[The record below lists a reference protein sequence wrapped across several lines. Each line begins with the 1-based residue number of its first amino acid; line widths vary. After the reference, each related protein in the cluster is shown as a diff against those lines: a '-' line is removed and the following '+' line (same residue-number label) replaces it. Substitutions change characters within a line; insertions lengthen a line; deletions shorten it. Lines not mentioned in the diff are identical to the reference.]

1 METTTK
7 QSMIVLLSTM
17 LALGLIVTRFV
28 EPSSFTAQALT
39 LNANLATGTWV
50 NKNETTTNLND
61 PAFSPFVITS
71 NGMDYLLTV
80 GSFDASTSTAYYGT
94 LNALS
99 TSNHYNLSKSSSLS
113 ALDALTN
120 HAFEGAL
127 VLHEDL
133 WNVSIQSLTMDWSNK
148 SNDIYNT
155 LAFVYS
161 YDGGLTWSLDNA
173 TKKTSFNDSALTAT
187 FSPTGIQGNRV
198 RVGVLSGKDSNTFG
212 LSFTN
217 PELTINYTT
226 LSSEDSSN
234 ALKDE
239 VILYTPCVTDNE
251 GLILITE
258 TKRDD
263 LILKYNNLSS
273 GAKTLFQSTSIGDG
287 FTVYDRYILLT
298 S

>member
-7 QSMIVLLSTM
+7 KSMIVLLSTM
-17 LALGLIVTRFV
+17 LGLGLIVAQFV
-28 EPSSFTAQALT
+28 EPSSFTVQALT

-80 GSFDASTSTAYYGT
+80 GSFDASTSNAYYGT

-120 HAFEGAL
+120 HAFEGAF
-127 VLHEDL
+127 VMHEDL

-161 YDGGLTWSLDNA
+161 YDGGLTWSLDDN

-198 RVGVLSGKDSNTFG
+198 RVGILSGKDSNTFG

-226 LSSEDSSN
+226 LSSEVSSN

-239 VILYTPCVTDNE
+239 LILYTPCVTDTE

-258 TKRDD
+258 AKKND
-263 LILKYNNLSS
+263 LILKYNSLTSE
-273 GAKTLFQSTSIGDG
+273 AKTTFQATSIGDG
-287 FTVYDRYILLT
+287 FTAYDRYILLT
-298 S
+298 T

>member
-7 QSMIVLLSTM
+7 KSMIVLLSTM
-17 LALGLIVTRFV
+17 LGLGLIVAQFV
-28 EPSSFTAQALT
+28 EPSSFTVQALT

-61 PAFSPFVITS
+61 SAFSPFVITS
-71 NGMDYLLTV
+71 NGMDFLLTV

-113 ALDALTN
+113 AFDALTN

-127 VLHEDL
+127 VMDEDL

-161 YDGGLTWSLDNA
+161 YDGGLTWSLDDN

-198 RVGVLSGKDSNTFG
+198 RVGILSGKDSNTFG

-239 VILYTPCVTDNE
+239 VILYTPCVTDTE

-258 TKRDD
+258 DKKND

-273 GAKTLFQSTSIGDG
+273 EAKTLFQSTSIGDG
-287 FTVYDRYILLT
+287 FTAYDRYILLT

>member
-7 QSMIVLLSTM
+7 KSMIVLLSTM
-17 LALGLIVTRFV
+17 LGLGLIVAQFV
-28 EPSSFTAQALT
+28 EPSSFTVQALT

-80 GSFDASTSTAYYGT
+80 GSFDASTSNAYYGT

-127 VLHEDL
+127 VMHEDL
-133 WNVSIQSLTMDWSNK
+133 WNVSIQSLTLDWSNK

-161 YDGGLTWSLDNA
+161 YDGGLTWLLDNA
-173 TKKTSFNDSALTAT
+173 TKKNSFNDSALTAT

-198 RVGVLSGKDSNTFG
+198 RVGILSGKDSNTFG
-212 LSFTN
+212 LYFTN

-239 VILYTPCVTDNE
+239 VILYTPCVTDTE

-258 TKRDD
+258 DKKND

-273 GAKTLFQSTSIGDG
+273 EAKTLFQSTSIGDG
-287 FTVYDRYILLT
+287 FTAYDRYILLT